1 MRTINEKEVAE
12 LVAKLVAQAK
22 ELEALLEEGTLTGGT
37 ARLPL
42 LKIENI
48 AVGIR
53 RELPQF

>member
-1 MRTINEKEVAE
+1 MRTINQEAVAE
-12 LVAKLVAQAK
+12 LVAKLADQAR
-22 ELEALLEEGTLTGGT
+22 ELEALLEQGTLHGGT